1 MRCDARVD
9 GARVGSVFT
18 AEHEIFRDTCRRFYE
33 KELEPHY
40 LRWEKEGKG
49 TDKEFWRKA
58 AHAGLV
64 GMAIP
69 EEYGGPGGDFLYNLI
84 QNQEMGRV
92 VRRASA
98 GGGAAGSRNGA
109 TLG

>member
-18 AEHEIFRDTCRRFYE
+18 AEHEIFRETCRRFYE

-64 GMAIP
+64 GMALP
-69 EEYGGPGGDFLYNLI
+69 GEYGGSGGPFLYNTL
-84 QNQEMGRV
+84 QNEENGGFGGRGRDGWR
-92 VRRASA
+92 VRDVARS
-98 GGGAAGSRNGA
+98 
-109 TLG
+109 